1 MAKSDVGGGVA
12 PEITR
17 LADQLRLAFEGPS
30 WHGPA
35 LLEVLAG
42 VDAAR
47 AHARPIAGAHSIW
60 EIVLHLAGTYSLVT
74 RRVAGDPRNLT
85 PEEDWP
91 PPPVAPDAAA
101 WEAALDRLRRANA
114 AARDAVRRFDVR
126 RLDEPLVA
134 EPPYSA
140 YTQFAG
146 LPQHDLY
153 HAGQIV
159 MLKKALAAGSA

>member
-1 MAKSDVGGGVA
+1 MVESNVA
-12 PEITR
+12 EISR
-17 LADQLRLAFEGPS
+17 LVTQLRLAFEGPS
-30 WHGPA
+30 WHGPSV
-35 LLEVLAG
+35 LEALAG

-47 AHARPIAGAHSIW
+47 AHARPIAGAHTIW
-60 EIVLHLAGTYSLVT
+60 ELVLHLAGGYSLVL
-74 RRVAGDPRNLT
+74 RRLAGDSRNLT

-91 PPPVAPDAAA
+91 APPSTPDDAA
-101 WEAALDRLRRANA
+101 WQAAIQRLRDVNA
-114 AARDAVRRFDVR
+114 AVRDAVRRFDPR

-159 MLKKALAAGSA
+159 LLRKALAASTS